1 MNEEKNEAGA
11 TTLRLDLGNQLHWHN
26 SSNVLCNYMR
36 EQRFLDMILMN
47 RAIIPRY
54 VIEPLDYLDLKPFPK
69 ICFPMTCF
77 CDIPFSKVLTHMSNY
92 GSYGVALD
100 KESAYKKYHVQP
112 IQYISEYSPLV
123 KDFKAAFLTSISNHF
138 EGDAKVLTDYLASAL
153 LYMKPIR
160 GDKIN
165 DQNIKVQY
173 IYQDECEW
181 RFIPTD
187 NFPKE
192 LHLILKP
199 SETTEK
205 GKEKY
210 SDALKNHQECWLK
223 FEWNELLYIIVP
235 DESAAKHTIETIK
248 SLAISEDEKE
258 TLIAK
263 IEIIRRIL
271 DNF

>member
-1 MNEEKNEAGA
+1 MNEVNTEAGS
-11 TTLRLDLGNQLHWHN
+11 TTLIPDLGNKLHWHN
-26 SSNVLCNYMR
+26 SSNVLCNYMWKQ
-36 EQRFLDMILMN
+36 EYLDMILRN

-54 VIEPLDYLDLKPFPK
+54 VMEPLDYLELDSFNK

-92 GSYGVALD
+92 GNYGIALD
-100 KESAYKKYHVQP
+100 KESAYRKYHVQP
-112 IQYISEYSPLV
+112 IQYISKYSQLA
-123 KDFKAAFLTSISNHF
+123 KDFKQAFSASVSSHF
-138 EGDAKVLTDYLASAL
+138 DGDAKTLADYLASAL

-165 DQNIKVQY
+165 DQNVKVQY

-181 RFIPTD
+181 RFIPTE
-187 NFPKE
+187 NFPEE
-192 LHLILKP
+192 LHFILKP

-205 GKEKY
+205 GKQKY
-210 SDALKNHQECWLK
+210 SDVLRNHPECWLK

-235 DESAAKHTIETIK
+235 DESAARRTIKTIK
-248 SLAISEDEKE
+248 SLSISEEEKDA
-258 TLIAK
+258 LISK